1 MQTNQTVQVKRLR
14 WNADKTPI
22 SGIVIASGILG
33 YTIRID
39 GRTVEFNRIGI
50 STCGRYQV
58 IEPINFTHG

>member
-1 MQTNQTVQVKRLR
+1 MQENRTVQIKRLR

-22 SGIVIASGILG
+22 EGTVIASSIMG
-33 YTIRID
+33 YTIRIA
-39 GRTVEFNRIGI
+39 GRDVEFNRIGI

>member
-1 MQTNQTVQVKRLR
+1 MQTNQQVQVKRLR
-14 WNADKTPI
+14 WNADKTLI
-22 SGIVIASGILG
+22 SGTVIASGIMG

-39 GRTVEFNRIGI
+39 GRAVEFNRIGI